1 MRYSPFSK
9 SISFV
14 IAILMAYSFHHPI
27 AFGHHDK
34 TMANQADLI
43 GTWDITLDMN
53 GKPAPSWLEVKLS
66 GIRTLVGHFVGNDG
80 SARPISKVTFDNGKF
95 GFSIPPQW
103 QMANNDLVLE
113 GELVDG
119 KIKGTITYP
128 DQKKYSFVGE
138 RAPRLVRDKAPK
150 WGKSIA
156 LFNGKDLA
164 GWHADK
170 TQNQWTVK
178 DGVLSSPKS
187 GANLISDAK
196 FEDFKL
202 IVEFRYPEGSNS
214 GIYLRGRYEVQ
225 IEDSKTDYPSSVYF
239 GGIYGFLTPNEMV
252 KKSPG
257 EWQKF
262 EITLIGRRVTI
273 VANGKTII
281 CDQIIPG
288 ITGGAL
294 DSQEG
299 LPGPIMIQGDHGPV
313 QFRKIELIPGTY

>member
-1 MRYSPFSK
+1 MK
-9 SISFV
+9 TISFPKHAV
-14 IAILMAYSFHHPI
+14 LMISIMMAYCVQCPDVMSLN
-27 AFGHHDK
+27 DRM
-34 TMANQADLI
+34 MANQSDLI
-43 GTWDITLDMN
+43 GSWNITLDMN
-53 GKPAPSWLEVKLS
+53 GNSAPSWLEVKLS

-80 SARPISKVTFDNGKF
+80 SARPISRVTFDNGKF

-119 KIKGTITYP
+119 KIKGTITFP
-128 DQKKYSFVGE
+128 DGKKYSFVGE
-138 RAPRLVRDKAPK
+138 RAPRLVREKAPK

-156 LFNGKDLA
+156 LFNGKDLS

-170 TQNQWTVK
+170 SENQWIVK
-178 DGVLSSPKS
+178 DGILTSPKS

-239 GGIYGFLTPNEMV
+239 GGVYGFLTPNEMA

-273 VANGKTII
+273 IANGKRII
-281 CDQIIPG
+281 NDQIIPG

-294 DSQEG
+294 DSHEA
-299 LPGPIMIQGDHGPV
+299 LPGPIMIQGDHGPIE
-313 QFRKIELIPGTY
+313 FRKIELIPGVY

>member
-1 MRYSPFSK
+1 MKLVTLLKPT
-9 SISFV
+9 ILM
-14 IAILMAYSFHHPI
+14 IAIMAAYSYRSPD
-27 AFGHHDK
+27 ALSLNDR
-34 TMANQADLI
+34 MMVNQSELI
-43 GTWDITLDMN
+43 GSWNITLDMN
-53 GKPAPSWLEVKLS
+53 GNSAPSWLEVKLS

-80 SARPISKVTFDNGKF
+80 SARPISKVNFENGKF

-113 GELVDG
+113 GELTGD

-128 DQKKYSFVGE
+128 DGKKYSFVGE
-138 RAPRLVRDKAPK
+138 RAPRLVREKAPK

-156 LFNGKDLA
+156 LFNGKDLT
-164 GWHADK
+164 GWHVDK
-170 TQNQWTVK
+170 SENQWIVK
-178 DGVLSSPKS
+178 DGILTSPKS

-239 GGIYGFLTPNEMV
+239 GGVYGFLTPNEMA

-273 VANGKTII
+273 IANGKTII
-281 CDQIIPG
+281 NDQIIPG

-294 DSQEG
+294 DSHEA
-299 LPGPIMIQGDHGPV
+299 LPGPIMIQGDHGAIE
-313 QFRKIELIPGTY
+313 FRKIELIPGVY